1 MPNPRLDLAAIESS
15 LREVQQRF
23 ADIDRTL
30 DAAHDPLSEEVIQRL
45 LAGYAYLNRLQ
56 AEDVDLLARGNSARL
71 LDINCLVLFGRANAR
86 RPDRHDG
93 FAATEQRFYDDSHAG
108 GVRALMNYLADCMD
122 RSIWRRAAGVY
133 LHILSEPQLFL
144 EGNHRS
150 GTLVMSHVLLRAGK
164 PPFVLTPANARDYF
178 VCSTLA
184 KAQRKRALRALVD
197 GPRLQR
203 RLARLLEESSDPVY
217 LEVFRPAAA
226 RRQGDAAGAP
236 GPR

>member
-1 MPNPRLDLAAIESS
+1 MPDQRLDLAAIESS

-23 ADIDRTL
+23 AVDQ
-30 DAAHDPLSEEVIQRL
+30 AHDPLSEEVIQRL

-71 LDINCLVLFGRANAR
+71 LDINCLVLFGRPNAR

-93 FAATEQRFYDDSHAG
+93 FAATEQRFYDDSHLG

-122 RSIWRRAAGVY
+122 RSLWRRAAGVY

-150 GTLVMSHVLLRAGK
+150 ATLIMSHVLLRGGQ
-164 PPFVLTPANARDYF
+164 PPFVLTPANAADYF
-178 VCSTLA
+178 DCSGLA
-184 KAQRKRALRALVD
+184 KSLRKRAFRALVD
-197 GPRLQR
+197 WPRLQR
-203 RLARLLEESSDPVY
+203 RLARLLEASSDPGY
-217 LEVFRPAAA
+217 LAAS
-226 RRQGDAAGAP
+226 RSPGGAG
-236 GPR
+236 